1 MSYQANKWTQDEL
14 DTVSDM
20 FKNGKSYD
28 EIHKSKKVSR
38 SAYAIECKLVNMVND
53 EIQSGKSH
61 KEVAKLFNREKG
73 EIKNMEAKA
82 FEIKNKSTVN
92 TQYTNDGGYEYKK
105 KSNNNSNLNLNGGE
119 KSDLLDL
126 SEFQHINRVVGTVA
140 NFYENISR
148 LNKLKDDDIIDKD
161 FYKQLMKRI
170 KEFTFDKDKLLK
182 SIDMSNYNN
191 DNSNNDDENNDNN
204 DNNNFSDKSESKHKA
219 EKEEKDENQDK
230 TESKTLTKKKYAKRI
245 I

>member
-53 EIQSGKSH
+53 EIQTGKSH
-61 KEVAKLFNREKG
+61 KEVAKLFNREKA

-82 FEIKNKSTVN
+82 FEIKNKSAVN

-105 KSNNNSNLNLNGGE
+105 KSNHNHNLTGGDKSN
-119 KSDLLDL
+119 LLDL

-148 LNKLKDDDIIDKD
+148 LNKLKDDDIIDEK

-170 KEFTFDKDKLLK
+170 KEFTFDKDKILQ

-191 DNSNNDDENNDNN
+191 DNSNNDGNNNNDGNDNN
-204 DNNNFSDKSESKHKA
+204 VDDKNSCDTKSKHK
-219 EKEEKDENQDK
+219 EENKQEINEE
-230 TESKTLTKKKYAKRI
+230 TKTLTKKKYAKRI